1 MKIGAERAKDRKRER
16 KKECEM
22 PPKRADSC
30 QRQVKPY
37 TLRESVIGSFPIR
50 FNVILFFS
58 KLPQNVHLAGFQMC
72 KSKKIQIASFFTW
85 QHKLSKFKPVL
96 PTLHNFF
103 TMTYMF

>member
-16 KKECEM
+16 KKECVCVMVCERERVREREM

-50 FNVILFFS
+50 FNVILFFFKTS
-58 KLPQNVHLAGFQMC
+58 PKCSLSRFSNVQV
-72 KSKKIQIASFFTW
+72 KEDSNSFFFY
-85 QHKLSKFKPVL
+85 LAA
-96 PTLHNFF
+96 
-103 TMTYMF
+103 